1 MRRSLVPLSVGS
13 LALALA
19 LALPGVAA
27 AQTAPPPVDPEKHA
41 ADSLRIPAIS
51 TFAYSQNMHPLG
63 YSPRVVPLA
72 NATPGAGV
80 FNSDLAFWGKTAYQG
95 TYEGFRIIDVTEP
108 DNPVE
113 INNFTGCVQ
122 GTTTGNQGDVIIWG
136 NILVRSWNSPAP
148 AGGRFC
154 GNLFTPAGQEG
165 LHVFDVSDPANP
177 VGMAFVPTPCGSHT
191 ATGVPDLANNRLL
204 VYNNPSSGAVGCRG
218 LDIVEVPLNN
228 PAAASYLRFEPSG
241 DPRPA
246 QPNLVTIDAPSP
258 AAGTY
263 LASGA
268 AFGPPPS
275 LAGTAGS
282 VVLVNDGSALPT
294 EGCNPLLGFPAGAV
308 ALLDRGT
315 CSFVQKVANAQAAGA
330 IAVIVVN
337 NVAGPPTTMGGT
349 DPTITIPSVMVS
361 QTDGAVIKSGL
372 PATGRVSAAPLP
384 EIPDRSCHDTGV
396 ILGDALKVSCA
407 GGDGFTV
414 WSLDP
419 ADGGS
424 LEDPAIQYSKIIPG
438 VSIGHSAG
446 FTWDGEV
453 LIFGHEPGGGG
464 AAECQATSSVVNR
477 TLFFFD
483 ADTGT
488 LLGTILHPR
497 PQTALENCTWH
508 NYNVVPSDKRYVLV
522 AAGYQSG
529 VSVVNFTNPA
539 AAFEVGYADPDPLIN
554 PDNPA
559 AIELGG
565 DWSTYWYDGRIY
577 ESDITRG
584 LIIWELRDSTVAG
597 AKKLGHLN
605 PQTQEFTIG

>member
-1 MRRSLVPLSVGS
+1 MRRTAMLFLTG
-13 LALALA
+13 LMALA
-19 LALPGVAA
+19 LALPLSAA
-27 AQTAPPPVDPEKHA
+27 AQAAPQPVDPDKHLE
-41 ADSLRIPAIS
+41 DSLRVPAIS
-51 TFAYSQNMHPLG
+51 TYAYSQNMQPTGH
-63 YSPRVVPLA
+63 SPRVVPLA
-72 NATPGAGV
+72 NATSGAGI

-113 INNFTGCVQ
+113 INNLTGCVQ
-122 GTTTGNQGDVIIWG
+122 GTTTGNQGDLIVWE
-136 NILVRSWNSPAP
+136 NILVRSWNSPTP

-165 LHVFDVSDPANP
+165 VHIFDVSDPANP

-191 ATGVPDLANNRLL
+191 ATGVPDPAHNRLL
-204 VYNNPSSGAVGCRG
+204 IYNSSSSGAVGCRG
-218 LDIVEVPLNN
+218 IDIIEVPLDD
-228 PAAASYLRFEPSG
+228 PSAAAYLRFEASG
-241 DPRPA
+241 DPRPP
-246 QPNLVTIDAPSP
+246 QPNLVTVDPPSS

-263 LASGA
+263 QASGA
-268 AFGPPPS
+268 AFGPAPS
-275 LAGTAGS
+275 EAGIAGNA
-282 VVLVNDGSALPT
+282 VLVNDGSALPT
-294 EGCNPLLGFPAGAV
+294 QGCNPLVEFPAGAI
-308 ALLDRGT
+308 ALVDRGT
-315 CSFVQKVANAQAAGA
+315 CSFVQKVGNAQAAGA
-330 IAVIVVN
+330 VAVIVVN
-337 NVAGPPTTMGGT
+337 NVAGAPITMGGS
-349 DPTITIPSVMVS
+349 DPAITIPSVMLS
-361 QTDGAVIKSGL
+361 LADGNGLKAGL
-372 PATGRVSAAPLP
+372 PATSRVSSAPLP
-384 EIPDRSCHDTGV
+384 ETPDRSCHDTGV
-396 ILGDALKVSCA
+396 ILGDALKAACA

-424 LEDPAIQYSKIIPG
+424 LENPAIQYSVIIPG

-464 AAECQATSSVVNR
+464 AAECQATSSIVNR

-483 ADTGT
+483 ADTGVA
-488 LLGTILHPR
+488 LGTIVHPR

-508 NYNVVPSDKRYVLV
+508 NYNVVPTDKGYVLV
-522 AAGYQSG
+522 AGNYQSG
-529 VSVVNFTNPA
+529 ISVVDFSDPA
-539 AAFEVGYADPDPLIN
+539 NAFEIAYADPAPLVN

-559 AIELGG
+559 AIEVGG

-584 LIIWELRDSTVAG
+584 LTIWDLHDRAVAG
-597 AKKLGHLN
+597 ADKLGHLN

>member
-1 MRRSLVPLSVGS
+1 MRRSLIPLFVAS
-13 LALALA
+13 LALA

-27 AQTAPPPVDPEKHA
+27 AQTPRPPVDPEKHA

-80 FNSDLAFWGKTAYQG
+80 FNSDLAFWGKKAYQG

-122 GTTTGNQGDVIIWG
+122 GTATGNQGDVIIWD

-165 LHVFDVSDPANP
+165 LHVFDVSDPTNP

-204 VYNNPSSGAVGCRG
+204 VYNSPSSGAVGCRG
-218 LDIVEVPLNN
+218 LDIVQVPLGN

-241 DPRPA
+241 NPRPA
-246 QPNLVTIDAPSP
+246 QPNLVTIDPPSS

-268 AFGPPPS
+268 AFGPTPS

-294 EGCNPLLGFPAGAV
+294 EGCNPLVGFPAGAV
-308 ALLDRGT
+308 ALVDRGT

-349 DPTITIPSVMVS
+349 DPTITIPAVMVS
-361 QTDGAVIKSGL
+361 LADGTVIKAGL

-384 EIPDRSCHDTGV
+384 ENPDRACHDTGV

-424 LEDPAIQYSKIIPG
+424 LADPAIQYSKIIPG

-464 AAECQATSSVVNR
+464 QAECQATSSVVNR

-483 ADTGT
+483 ADTGAS
-488 LLGTILHPR
+488 LGTIVHPR

-508 NYNVVPSDKRYVLV
+508 NYNVVPTGQRYVLV
-522 AAGYQSG
+522 SGNYQSG
-529 VSVVNFTNPA
+529 VSVVDFSDPA
-539 AAFEVGYADPDPLIN
+539 AAFEVAYADPDPLVN

-584 LIIWELRDSTVAG
+584 LIIWDLHDSAVAG
-597 AKKLGHLN
+597 AQKLGHLN